1 MLVDGTCRSK
11 VTEVIVSVKAILTEI
26 ASAVAASDSVNQITT
41 GLMSLIAIKTKSKS
55 FQEEKRQNPKAEFR

>member
-41 GLMSLIAIKTKSKS
+41 GLMSLIFRQSSTAYALSSKDP
-55 FQEEKRQNPKAEFR
+55 QQKVN